1 MIPAVNGRCPLDDSQ
16 FDVFPYAL
24 ETAATGSSAITP
36 ALEGATLE
44 RLLMVVPHE
53 DFHNQPEAQRAP
65 TPLAEAAATLAG
77 FVTAAGFARE
87 RFGPDATIV
96 QHLAGEAVLFERK
109 AGIVNGYYDEF
120 AALYAASH
128 ESRVRRDEAIERKRV
143 LFRELEQAC
152 LGSGPAP
159 VSFNRCPAVL
169 NNAGLA
175 FDRTYTRE
183 YQPLFELAQR
193 HDQNVAA
200 TLKTLRD
207 TLARGGLSTPVRPA
221 TGRRTRSSS

>member
-1 MIPAVNGRCPLDDSQ
+1 MIRAVDGRCPLDESK

-65 TPLAEAAATLAG
+65 PLLAEAAATLAG

-96 QHLAGEAVLFERK
+96 QHLADEAVLFERK
-109 AGIVNGYYDEF
+109 AGIVNGYYDEI
-120 AALYAASH
+120 AALYAAYR
-128 ESRVRRDEAIERKRV
+128 ESSIRRDEVLDRKRV
-143 LFRELEQAC
+143 LFRELGQAC
-152 LGSGPAP
+152 LDSGPAP

-183 YQPLFELAQR
+183 YQPLFELAER
-193 HDQNVAA
+193 HDRNV
-200 TLKTLRD
+200 TETVKTLRE
-207 TLARGGLSTPVRPA
+207 TLAHGSAST
-221 TGRRTRSSS
+221 TRRTAITR